1 VMEEQ
6 PSLGLTISL
15 LRHNQ
20 VQHGEAP
27 SLLTTQR
34 ARQRCTLAG
43 SHTGL
48 LSVNGSNPY
57 GF

>member
-1 VMEEQ
+1 MEEQ